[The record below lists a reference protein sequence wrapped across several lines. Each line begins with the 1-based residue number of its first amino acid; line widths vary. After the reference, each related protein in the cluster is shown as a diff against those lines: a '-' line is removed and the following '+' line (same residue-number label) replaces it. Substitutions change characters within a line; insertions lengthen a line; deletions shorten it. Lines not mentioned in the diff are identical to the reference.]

1 MKQDNVQHAHIH
13 RRQVK
18 QRQQQVKQSSEPL
31 TEPGSTMATTAVTS
45 ITTITNFQGYKQNM
59 QVQA

>member
-18 QRQQQVKQSSEPL
+18 QR
-31 TEPGSTMATTAVTS
+31 
-45 ITTITNFQGYKQNM
+45 
-59 QVQA
+59 